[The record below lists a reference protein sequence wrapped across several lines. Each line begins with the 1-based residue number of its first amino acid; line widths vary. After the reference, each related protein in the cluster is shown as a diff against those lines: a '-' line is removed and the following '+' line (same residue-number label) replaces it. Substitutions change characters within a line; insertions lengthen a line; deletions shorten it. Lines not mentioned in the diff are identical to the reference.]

1 MKVAVRYC
9 SQFGRTRTIAEE
21 MADELGVD
29 AVSVTDEPT
38 LAERVDVLFLGGAPY
53 LSIMDPA
60 LEEYAS
66 RLTPDMVGRVVLF
79 TTSNWSHRTAIGLRA
94 KLKEHGVAVAPGHF
108 FAHMS
113 MIEQSKPAARAFA
126 REEANK
132 TAELESSDNEAQSE
146 KMGHVK
152 ELATEAASVLA
163 VAAAVVAVVAVTRR
177 VIGWRRALAR

>member
-1 MKVAVRYC
+1 M
-9 SQFGRTRTIAEE
+9 
-21 MADELGVD
+21 L
-29 AVSVTDEPT
+29 
-38 LAERVDVLFLGGAPY
+38 
-53 LSIMDPA
+53 
-60 LEEYAS
+60 
-66 RLTPDMVGRVVLF
+66 
-79 TTSNWSHRTAIGLRA
+79 A

-132 TAELESSDNEAQSE
+132 AAELESSDNEAQSE

-163 VAAAVVAVVAVTRR
+163 VAAAVVAVVAVTRC